1 MQQLIIKFEKHLDK
15 LSKRDQVA
23 LLVIFIVVM
32 LAIWFRLIYLPL
44 SENIIVMEQEI
55 TQKTTDVEDLQAKMA
70 ALTKSM
76 NEDPDAE
83 NRQLLNSY
91 LEENTELDKALA
103 RTSVQIIS
111 PQEMSALLEQLLK
124 SQPGLEF
131 VSLKNKAAT
140 PEFIESPDELEAAVN
155 NVNTIYR
162 HSVVL
167 QMEGGFHNALSYLK
181 KLEQLPWRLFW
192 HDVEIETSGYPNALI
207 TLEVYTLGFREGL
220 IGA

>member
-15 LSKRDQVA
+15 LSKRDQIA
-23 LLVIFIVVM
+23 LFVIFIVVV
-32 LAIWFRLIYLPL
+32 LVIWFRLIYLPL
-44 SENIIVMEQEI
+44 SENIMAMEQDI
-55 TQKTTDVEDLQAKMA
+55 TQKTTDFENLQAKMA
-70 ALTKSM
+70 ALKKNM

-103 RTSVQIIS
+103 MTSNQIIT
-111 PQEMSALLEQLLK
+111 PQEMSALLEQLLE
-124 SQPGLEF
+124 SQAGLKF

-140 PEFIESPDELEAAVN
+140 PEFVESQDELEAAVN

-167 QMEGGFHNALSYLK
+167 QMEGSYHNTLSYLK

-220 IGA
+220 IGV

>member
-1 MQQLIIKFEKHLDK
+1 MQPLIIKFEKYLDK
-15 LSKRDQVA
+15 LSKRDQIA
-23 LLVIFIVVM
+23 LFVIFIVVV
-32 LAIWFRLIYLPL
+32 LAIWFKLIYLPL
-44 SENIIVMEQEI
+44 SENIIVMEQDI
-55 TQKTTDVEDLQAKMA
+55 TQKTTDAENWQAKMA
-70 ALTKSM
+70 ALKKHI

-91 LEENTELDKALA
+91 LEENTQLDKALA
-103 RTSVQIIS
+103 RTSVQIIT
-111 PQEMSALLEQLLK
+111 PREMSALLEQLLK
-124 SQPGLEF
+124 SQAGLKF

-140 PEFIESPDELEAAVN
+140 QEFVESQDELEAAVN

-167 QMEGGFHNALSYLK
+167 QMEGSYHNALSYLK

-220 IGA
+220 IGV

>member
-15 LSKRDQVA
+15 LSKRDQIA
-23 LLVIFIVVM
+23 LFVIFIVVV

-44 SENIIVMEQEI
+44 SENIMAMEQNI
-55 TQKTTDVEDLQAKMA
+55 KQKTTDVENFQAKMA
-70 ALTKSM
+70 ALKKIM

-91 LEENTELDKALA
+91 LEENTELNKALA
-103 RTSVQIIS
+103 STSVQIIT
-111 PQEMSALLEQLLK
+111 PQEMSSLLEQLLE
-124 SQPGLEF
+124 SQAGLKF

-140 PEFIESPDELEAAVN
+140 AEFVESQDELEAAVN

-167 QMEGGFHNALSYLK
+167 QMEGSYHNALSYLK

-192 HDVEIETSGYPNALI
+192 HDVEIETNGYPNAVI

-220 IGA
+220 IGV

>member
-15 LSKRDQVA
+15 LSKRDQIA
-23 LLVIFIVVM
+23 LLVIFIVVVLM
-32 LAIWFRLIYLPL
+32 IWFRLIYLPL
-44 SENIIVMEQEI
+44 SENIIDMEQEI
-55 TQKTTDVEDLQAKMA
+55 TQKTIDVEDIQAKMA
-70 ALTKSM
+70 ALKKNM

-83 NRQLLNSY
+83 NRQLLSSY

-140 PEFIESPDELEAAVN
+140 PEFIESRDELEAAVN

-167 QMEGGFHNALSYLK
+167 QMEGSYHNALSYLK
-181 KLEQLPWRLFW
+181 KLEQLPWRFFW
-192 HDVEIETSGYPNALI
+192 HDVEIEASGYPNALI

-220 IGA
+220 IGV

>member
-15 LSKRDQVA
+15 LSKRDQIA
-23 LLVIFIVVM
+23 LFVIFIVVV

-44 SENIIVMEQEI
+44 SENIMAMEQDI
-55 TQKTTDVEDLQAKMA
+55 TQKTTDVENLQAKMA
-70 ALTKSM
+70 ALKKIM
-76 NEDPDAE
+76 NKDPDAD

-91 LEENTELDKALA
+91 LEENAELDKALA
-103 RTSVQIIS
+103 STSNQIIT

-124 SQPGLEF
+124 SQAGLKF

-140 PEFIESPDELEAAVN
+140 AEFVESQNELEAAVN

-167 QMEGGFHNALSYLK
+167 QMEGSYHNALSYLK
-181 KLEQLPWRLFW
+181 TLEQLPWRLFW
-192 HDVEIETSGYPNALI
+192 NDVEIETNGYPNALI

-220 IGA
+220 IGV

>member
-15 LSKRDQVA
+15 LSKRDQIA
-23 LLVIFIVVM
+23 LFVIFIVVV

-55 TQKTTDVEDLQAKMA
+55 TQKTTDVESLQAKMA
-70 ALTKSM
+70 ALKKNM

-103 RTSVQIIS
+103 RTSVQIIT

-131 VSLKNKAAT
+131 VSLKNRAAT
-140 PEFIESPDELEAAVN
+140 PEFIESRDELEAAVD

-167 QMEGGFHNALSYLK
+167 QMEGSYHNALSYLK
-181 KLEQLPWRLFW
+181 KLEQLPWRFFW
-192 HDVEIETSGYPNALI
+192 HDVEIETSDYPNALI

-220 IGA
+220 IGV

>member
-1 MQQLIIKFEKHLDK
+1 MQQLIIKLEKHLDV
-15 LSKRDQVA
+15 LSKRDQIA
-23 LLVIFIVVM
+23 LFVIFIVVV
-32 LAIWFRLIYLPL
+32 LAIWFKLIYLPL
-44 SENIIVMEQEI
+44 SENIIAMEQDI
-55 TQKTTDVEDLQAKMA
+55 TQKTTDAENLQAKMT
-70 ALTKSM
+70 ALKKNM

-91 LEENTELDKALA
+91 LKENTVLDKALA
-103 RTSVQIIS
+103 RTSVQIIT

-124 SQPGLEF
+124 SQAGLKF

-140 PEFIESPDELEAAVN
+140 PEFVESKDELEAAVN

-167 QMEGGFHNALSYLK
+167 QMEGSYHNAMSYLK
-181 KLEQLPWRLFW
+181 KLEQLPWQFFW

-220 IGA
+220 IGV

>member
-1 MQQLIIKFEKHLDK
+1 MQQLIIKLEKHLDV
-15 LSKRDQVA
+15 LSKRDQIA
-23 LLVIFIVVM
+23 LFVIFIVVV
-32 LAIWFRLIYLPL
+32 LAIWFKLIYLPL
-44 SENIIVMEQEI
+44 SENIIAMEQDI
-55 TQKTTDVEDLQAKMA
+55 TQKTTDAENLQAKMT
-70 ALTKSM
+70 ALKKNM

-91 LEENTELDKALA
+91 LKENTVLDKALA
-103 RTSVQIIS
+103 RTSVQIIT

-124 SQPGLEF
+124 SQAGLKF

-140 PEFIESPDELEAAVN
+140 PEFVESRDELEAAVN

-167 QMEGGFHNALSYLK
+167 QMEGSYHNALSYLK
-181 KLEQLPWRLFW
+181 KLEQLPWRFFW
-192 HDVEIETSGYPNALI
+192 QDVEIETSGYPNALI

-220 IGA
+220 IGV